1 MVYDTHQYASQ
12 LLAADATLT
21 TPPNYFSDSVTLIAG
36 IIVQQGNPVISGII
50 DQRPI
55 IGFRTAGINPSADH
69 SSLLNLTS
77 DDHKQYL
84 LANGVRPLTGNLIMG
99 SNSITGV
106 NLINSIDITSHAS
119 RHLPGGSD
127 PLTTGTPSSIGTFS
141 QIGSVN
147 AFARQDHIHAHDNQP
162 GGSLHATAST
172 TSAGFMSSTDKS
184 ILDNITSLTQSLTN
198 KTIIGSTNYV
208 DANGLKTTTT
218 PVYTGGSLVPS
229 INQVLMAISA
239 TAATWQTP
247 INVTATQSG
256 YMSFTDKNI
265 LDNITSSTQSL
276 THKTI
281 VGSTNYVDSDGL
293 KTNTF
298 PVYTGGATA
307 PSVNQVL
314 MAISA
319 TAAIWKTP
327 SNVTATQSGYMSFTD
342 KNILD
347 NITSSTQS
355 LTNKT
360 IIGSTNYVDANG
372 LKTTTTP
379 VYTGGATAPSIN
391 QVLMAISATA
401 ATWQTPSNATGTQS
415 GYMSFTDK
423 SILDNITSSTQSLT
437 NKTIIGST
445 NYVDA
450 NGLKTTGTPVYIAGS
465 SAPSIGQR
473 LVAISATA
481 ATWQTPQKV
490 SIQVT
495 PVDPTTT
502 TSTVGVM
509 MGLGASASITPT
521 FTGKLMIVISGD
533 IDNDTNSRG
542 SVVQIR
548 TGTGTAPINGA
559 ALTGTARG
567 GSVNFFQ
574 NNSAIRTPFSL
585 NVIINGLILNTSV
598 WIDISLTSIGAG
610 TVTSRVRNISISVI
624 EL

>member
-1 MVYDTHQYASQ
+1 MVYDTHQYSTQ
-12 LLAADATLT
+12 NLAQNADLT

-36 IIVQQGNPVISGII
+36 IIVQQGNPTIVEIR

-55 IGFRTAGINPSADH
+55 IGFRAAGINASADH
-69 SSLLNLTS
+69 SSLLNLSVDSHT
-77 DDHKQYL
+77 QYL
-84 LANGVRPLTGNLIMG
+84 LTNGTRALTGNLIMG

-106 NLINSIDITSHAS
+106 NLINSVDITSHAS

-147 AFARQDHIHAHDNQP
+147 AFARQDHIHAHGNQP

-172 TSAGFMSSTDKS
+172 TSAGFMSATDKY
-184 ILDNITSLTQSLTN
+184 ILDNISTISTPLTN

-208 DANGLKTTTT
+208 DANGLKTNTL
-218 PVYTGGSLVPS
+218 PVYTAGATAPS

-247 INVTATQSG
+247 SNVTATQSG

-265 LDNITSSTQSL
+265 LDDITSSTQSL
-276 THKTI
+276 TNKII
-281 VGSTNYVDSDGL
+281 VGSTNYVDADGL
-293 KTNTF
+293 KTNTY
-298 PVYTGGATA
+298 PVFTGGATA
-307 PSVNQVL
+307 PSIYQVL
-314 MAISA
+314 TAISA
-319 TAAIWKTP
+319 TAATWQTP

-360 IIGSTNYVDANG
+360 IVGSTNYVDTNG
-372 LKTTTTP
+372 LKTTT
-379 VYTGGATAPSIN
+379 
-391 QVLMAISATA
+391 
-401 ATWQTPSNATGTQS
+401 
-415 GYMSFTDK
+415 
-423 SILDNITSSTQSLT
+423 
-437 NKTIIGST
+437 
-445 NYVDA
+445 
-450 NGLKTTGTPVYIAGS
+450 TPVYIAGS

-521 FTGKLMIVISGD
+521 FTGKLMLVISGD
-533 IDNDTNSRG
+533 MDNDTNSRG
-542 SVVQIR
+542 ARVQIR

-559 ALTGTARG
+559 VLTGTARG
-567 GSVNFFQ
+567 GLVSFEQ
-574 NNSAIRTPFSL
+574 NNLSVRTPFSL
-585 NVIINGLILNTSV
+585 NTIISGLTLNTTL
-598 WIDISLTSIGAG
+598 WIDISLTSITGG
-610 TVTSRVRNISISVI
+610 VSRVRNISISVI

>member
-1 MVYDTHQYASQ
+1 
-12 LLAADATLT
+12 
-21 TPPNYFSDSVTLIAG
+21 
-36 IIVQQGNPVISGII
+36 
-50 DQRPI
+50 
-55 IGFRTAGINPSADH
+55 
-69 SSLLNLTS
+69 
-77 DDHKQYL
+77 
-84 LANGVRPLTGNLIMG
+84 MG

-147 AFARQDHIHAHDNQP
+147 AFSRQDHIHAHGNQP
-162 GGSLHATAST
+162 GGDLHTTAST
-172 TSAGFMSSTDKS
+172 TIAGFMSSNDKF

-198 KTIIGSTNYV
+198 KTIIGTTNYV

-229 INQVLMAISA
+229 VNQVLMAISA

-247 INVTATQSG
+247 SNVTTTQSG

-276 THKTI
+276 TNKTI
-281 VGSTNYVDSDGL
+281 IGATNYVDTNGL
-293 KTNTF
+293 KTTTT
-298 PVYTGGATA
+298 PVYTGGSVV
-307 PSVNQVL
+307 PSINQVL

-319 TAAIWKTP
+319 TAATWQTP

-360 IIGSTNYVDANG
+360 IVGSTNYVDTNG

-379 VYTGGATAPSIN
+379 VYTGGS
-391 QVLMAISATA
+391 V
-401 ATWQTPSNATGTQS
+401 
-415 GYMSFTDK
+415 
-423 SILDNITSSTQSLT
+423 
-437 NKTIIGST
+437 
-445 NYVDA
+445 
-450 NGLKTTGTPVYIAGS
+450 
-465 SAPSIGQR
+465 APSIGQT

-481 ATWQTPQKV
+481 ATWQTPQ
-490 SIQVT
+490 SASTQVT
-495 PVDPTTT
+495 PVDPATT

-509 MGLGASASITPT
+509 MGLGASASITPVL
-521 FTGKLMIVISGD
+521 TGKLMIIISGD
-533 IDNDTNSRG
+533 TDNDTNSSGTR
-542 SVVQIR
+542 VQIR
-548 TGTGTAPINGA
+548 VGTGTAPINGG
-559 ALTGTARG
+559 ALTGTTQG
-567 GSVNFFQ
+567 GLVSFQQ
-574 NNSAIRTPFSL
+574 NNLNNRVPFSL
-585 NVIINGLILNTSV
+585 NAIVNGFTLNTALWV
-598 WIDISLTSIGAG
+598 DISLAAITSGVA
-610 TVTSRVRNISISVI
+610 RVRNISISVI